1 MINDIFNKELY
12 LDPFLMF
19 KEWRESKT
27 LPYDSGTNTYALSR
41 YDDINYA
48 LRSPHLFSS
57 SSGGRANSI
66 AQPFMVDADDPGHRV
81 QRSVMEKMLTP
92 SSVSKHKN
100 YVESILKKSIEN
112 INKNESVDVVK
123 VIAQTLPVEFIGS
136 LLGIDSS
143 DFHLLRKWGEAMVEG
158 ADGWENVTIEVVEA
172 VVSWFDYFDKMAASG
187 FWDEKDG
194 IISLLL
200 KASKEG
206 GRITYDQARGNSLA
220 ILIGGNETAKYLLSG
235 LLEMYSSLPNVPEMY
250 LEAGPEKFVNE
261 VMRYL
266 SPVVSSARR
275 TTQDVLIGE
284 NVIPQ
289 GSQVMLFL
297 TSANMDDSV
306 FLKPEEFNPMR
317 KETGN
322 LSLGFGPH
330 YCIGASLAKIQ
341 VQTMLEYL
349 INNNV
354 KITKDTSI
362 PIEYKHSTFLRGIKK
377 MQAFVH
383 G

>member
-1 MINDIFNKELY
+1 
-12 LDPFLMF
+12 
-19 KEWRESKT
+19 
-27 LPYDSGTNTYALSR
+27 
-41 YDDINYA
+41 
-48 LRSPHLFSS
+48 
-57 SSGGRANSI
+57 
-66 AQPFMVDADDPGHRV
+66 
-81 QRSVMEKMLTP
+81 MLTP
-92 SSVSKHKN
+92 SSVAKHKN
-100 YVESILKKSIEN
+100 YVESILKKSLDQIS
-112 INKNESVDVVK
+112 KTESVDIVS

-187 FWDEKDG
+187 FWDDKDG

-200 KASKEG
+200 KASKGEG
-206 GRITYDQARGNSLA
+206 KITYDQARGNSLA

-235 LLEMYSSLPNVPEMY
+235 LLEMYSSLPNVAGMY
-250 LEAGPEKFVNE
+250 LEAGSEKFTNE

-289 GSQVMLFL
+289 GAQVMLFL
-297 TSANMDDSV
+297 TSANMDESI
-306 FLKPEEFNPMR
+306 FSRPEEFDPMR
-317 KETGN
+317 SEAGN

-349 INNNV
+349 INNNI
-354 KITKDTSI
+354 KITKDESV
-362 PIEYKHSTFLRGIKK
+362 PVEYKHSTFLRGIKR
-377 MQAFVH
+377 MQAFVE
-383 G
+383 